1 MNEEEIEDINETVNQ
16 TRIIKTTKEL
26 REEIHIPTF
35 SLWARGFNVTV
46 YCAKCNQQLIEW
58 GYHANRIY
66 IWEKS
71 NCQHYEI
78 KAYPYAKYTNPQEKY
93 YQETKNAV
101 YLLKG
106 SEKYLIVPKQ

>member
-1 MNEEEIEDINETVNQ
+1 MSVEIEDINETVKQ

-46 YCAKCNQQLIEW
+46 YCAKCNQLLIEW
-58 GYHANRIY
+58 GYHTNKIY

-78 KAYPYAKYTNPQEKY
+78 KAYPYTSPQSLEY
-93 YQETKNAV
+93 YQYKKNAV

-106 SEKYLIVPKQ
+106 SEKYLIVPIKQ